1 MLNRVII
8 MGRITK
14 DLQLQQTPQGV
25 PVTSFTVACDRNFTD
40 KNGHMECDFI
50 TVVAWRSVAEFI
62 CRNFF
67 KGRMIAVDGYIQTRN
82 FEDKQGNK
90 RMIFE
95 VIAESVYF
103 ADSKKKDE
111 DFEMIE

>member
-1 MLNRVII
+1 MLNRVTI

-14 DLQLQQTPQGV
+14 DLQLQQTSQGV
-25 PVTSFTVACDRNFTD
+25 PVTSFTLACERDYED
-40 KNGHMECDFI
+40 KNGHRECDFI
-50 TVVAWRSVAEFI
+50 TVVAWRNVAEFI

-67 KGRMIAVDGYIQTRN
+67 KGRMMAVDGHIQTRN

-90 RMIFE
+90 RLIFE

-103 ADSKKKDE
+103 ADSKKKDG